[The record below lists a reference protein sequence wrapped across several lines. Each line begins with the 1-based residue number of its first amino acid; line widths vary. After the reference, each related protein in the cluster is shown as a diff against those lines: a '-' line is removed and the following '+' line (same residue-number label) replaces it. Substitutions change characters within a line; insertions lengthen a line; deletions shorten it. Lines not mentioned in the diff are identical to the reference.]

1 VYTTAFKQNTPN
13 SRRTKLTANEYEKT
27 LIREPPQAPPTNTT
41 INSEIRGITD
51 LRKIY
56 NNDSKKYSGAKY
68 EYIQKKLTVFKD
80 DCILLGITN
89 GSMTTAISIL
99 LTGRAL
105 DYFYNRLSLVRQNM
119 TFEEIVTSIEG
130 HFETP
135 EVRQAY
141 LNK

>member
-1 VYTTAFKQNTPN
+1 
-13 SRRTKLTANEYEKT
+13 
-27 LIREPPQAPPTNTT
+27 
-41 INSEIRGITD
+41 
-51 LRKIY
+51 
-56 NNDSKKYSGAKY
+56 
-68 EYIQKKLTVFKD
+68 
-80 DCILLGITN
+80 LLGITN